1 VATAI
6 VAARLAAAALS
17 LTAGSR
23 LLLSGWRLLLLL
35 LLASQPS
42 LQITQSAAKS
52 KFFKKGEKKHVTAK
66 YVMRYGRC

>member
-23 LLLSGWRLLLLL
+23 LLLSGRRLLLLL

-42 LQITQSAAKS
+42 LQITQSAAKVS
-52 KFFKKGEKKHVTAK
+52 FLKKEKKHDTAK